1 MTNSHLSLL
10 EVRGDKVIGVE
21 GDASDEVRSEFA
33 REAEG
38 LQARAYQ
45 IGLAIGMS
53 ALSCSA
59 ATHAAGSIAFRF
71 AKSSSE
77 RFDARGVYVRGT
89 GYATHSLQEAT
100 K

>member
-1 MTNSHLSLL
+1 MTSPSLSLL
-10 EVRGDKVIGVE
+10 EVRGDKVLGIE
-21 GDASDEVRSEFA
+21 GDSSEELRSEFA

-59 ATHAAGSIAFRF
+59 ATHASGSIAFRF
-71 AKSSSE
+71 SKSSGE
-77 RFDARGVYVRGT
+77 KFDARGVYVRGA
-89 GYATHSLQEAT
+89 GYAVHSLQEAT
-100 K
+100 N